1 MSYITASLAAN
12 ETVLHTTKLSL
23 WQFVPHMM
31 MALLLIFVGV
41 SARQPLPI
49 LTVIGVTIFV
59 WVAVQV
65 WTTEMAVTN
74 KRIIYKTGLIARNTT
89 ELMIGKVES
98 VQVNQGITG
107 RLFGFGQVDVSGTGS
122 NSAKF
127 KGVVDPLA
135 FRAAVSLNMAS

>member
-23 WQFVPHMM
+23 WQFLPHFL
-31 MALLLIFVGV
+31 MALVLIFIG
-41 SARQPLPI
+41 SAAKQPLPV
-49 LTVIGVTIFV
+49 LVVIGLTIIA

-74 KRIIYKTGLIARNTT
+74 KRIIYKTGLISRNTT

-98 VQVNQGITG
+98 VQVNQGIIG
-107 RLFGFGQVDVSGTGS
+107 RMFGFGRVDVSGTGS
-122 NSAKF
+122 NSSTF

-135 FRAAVSLNMAS
+135 FRAAVSLNMPS

>member
-23 WQFVPHMM
+23 WQFLPHLL
-31 MALLLIFVGV
+31 MAILLIFVG
-41 SARQPLPI
+41 SAARQPLPV
-49 LTVIGVTIFV
+49 LVVIGITIV
-59 WVAVQV
+59 AWVAVQV

-74 KRIIYKTGLIARNTT
+74 KRIIHKTGLISRNTT

-98 VQVNQGITG
+98 VQVSQGITG
-107 RLFGFGQVDVSGTGS
+107 RLFGFGQVDVSGNGS

-135 FRAAVSLNMAS
+135 FRAAVSLNMTS

>member
-135 FRAAVSLNMAS
+135 FRAAVSLNMPS

>member
-1 MSYITASLAAN
+1 ML
-12 ETVLHTTKLSL
+12 
-23 WQFVPHMM
+23 

-41 SARQPLPI
+41 SARQPLPV
-49 LTVIGVTIFV
+49 LTVIGVTILL

-135 FRAAVSLNMAS
+135 FRAAVSLNMDT

>member
-1 MSYITASLAAN
+1 MSYITASLTAN

-23 WQFVPHMM
+23 WQFLPHML
-31 MALLLIFVGV
+31 MALVLIFVGYA
-41 SARQPLPI
+41 ARQPLPV
-49 LTVIGVTIFV
+49 LVVIGVTIV
-59 WVAVQV
+59 AWVAVQV

-74 KRIIYKTGLIARNTT
+74 KRIIHKTGLISRNTT

-98 VQVNQGITG
+98 VQVSQGITG
-107 RLFGFGQVDVSGTGS
+107 RLFVFGQVDVSGTGS

-135 FRAAVSLNMAS
+135 FRAAVSLNMPS

>member
-23 WQFVPHMM
+23 WQFLPHLL

-41 SARQPLPI
+41 AARQPLPV

-107 RLFGFGQVDVSGTGS
+107 RVFGFGQVDVSGTGS

-135 FRAAVSLNMAS
+135 FRAAVSLNMHS

>member
-23 WQFVPHMM
+23 WQFLPHML
-31 MALLLIFVGV
+31 MALLLIFVGFA
-41 SARQPLPI
+41 ARQPLPV
-49 LTVIGVTIFV
+49 LVVIGITIGA

-74 KRIIYKTGLIARNTT
+74 KRIIHKTGLISRNTT

-98 VQVNQGITG
+98 VKVNQGITG
-107 RLFGFGQVDVSGTGS
+107 RIFGFGRVDVSGTGN
-122 NSAKF
+122 NSATF

-135 FRAAVSLNMAS
+135 FRAAVSLNMAG